1 MRSLPKV
8 IKQGGVS
15 PSEEVYKIPDKD
27 PPPAPKKPKEPQNP
41 EDPEELDEAKEGE
54 EETVAEEEEEQEPEP
69 EPGPDLDKLQRELEE
84 KEKAAKKRLER
95 LTREAK
101 EQAEAMSQKILQ
113 SAKSESS
120 RLMEQAKADV
130 GRIREEA
137 YKKGREEGL
146 SEKRVEIESKLG
158 ELDRL
163 MERLSQE
170 QETFL
175 RQYQEGL
182 AALSLEIAQKV
193 LDEAVM
199 ADDTLMRPLVRK
211 AVSSVKNAEWISVEV
226 SSALPGLVEGLK
238 KELVGRPGMP
248 RMDIQASELP
258 PGGCRVHTPEGMVD
272 ASVSTQLGNLRSL
285 FDGPARPQ

>member
-15 PSEEVYKIPDKD
+15 PSDEVYKIPDKA
-27 PPPAPKKPKEPQNP
+27 PPPPPEPKEPKEP
-41 EDPEELDEAKEGE
+41 KEGGPDSETESEEELEEELETDSPDPE
-54 EETVAEEEEEQEPEP
+54 
-69 EPGPDLDKLQRELEE
+69 KLQQELEE
-84 KEKAAKKRLER
+84 KEEAAKRRIER

-101 EQAEAMSQKILQ
+101 DQAEAMSQKILQ
-113 SAKSESS
+113 SAKSE
-120 RLMEQAKADV
+120 RMRILDQAQADV
-130 GRIREEA
+130 GRIREDA
-137 YKKGREEGL
+137 YRQGREEGL
-146 SEKRVEIESKLG
+146 KEKRVEIESKLR

-163 MERLSQE
+163 MEELTRE
-170 QETFL
+170 QENFL
-175 RQYQEGL
+175 QKYQEGL

-226 SSALPGLVEGLK
+226 SSRLPGLVEGLK
-238 KELVGRPGMP
+238 KELVGRTDLP
-248 RMDIQASELP
+248 RVDVQGSDLP

-272 ASVSTQLGNLRSL
+272 ASVSTQLGNLKSL
-285 FDGPARPQ
+285 FDGPKGQ

>member
-8 IKQGGVS
+8 IKQGGIS
-15 PSEEVYKIPDKD
+15 PSEEVYKIPDRS
-27 PPPAPKKPKEPQNP
+27 PPPEPKKPKEPKEAEES
-41 EDPEELDEAKEGE
+41 EDSKEPKEGE
-54 EETVAEEEEEQEPEP
+54 PETEAEEEEKQERDT
-69 EPGPDLDKLQRELEE
+69 GPDLEKLQQELDAKEE
-84 KEKAAKKRLER
+84 AAKKRIER

-113 SAKSESS
+113 SAKSESN
-120 RLMEQAKADV
+120 RIMEQAQADV
-130 GRIREEA
+130 GRIREDA
-137 YKKGREEGL
+137 YRKGREEGL
-146 SEKRVEIESKLG
+146 TEKRVEIESKLS

-163 MERLSQE
+163 MEQLSQE
-170 QETFL
+170 QESFL

-211 AVSSVKNAEWISVEV
+211 AVSSVKNAEWISIEV
-226 SSALPGLVEGLK
+226 SGKLPGLVEGLK
-238 KELVGRPGMP
+238 KELAGRPDMP
-248 RMDIQASELP
+248 RLDVQGSDLP

-272 ASVSTQLGNLRSL
+272 ASVSTQLGNLKSL
-285 FDGPARPQ
+285 FDGPGN

>member
-15 PSEEVYKIPDKD
+15 PSDEIYQIEDKT
-27 PPPAPKKPKEPQNP
+27 PPPPPEPKEPKEP
-41 EDPEELDEAKEGE
+41 KEGE
-54 EETVAEEEEEQEPEP
+54 PEEEAEEEEELETEPDP
-69 EPGPDLDKLQRELEE
+69 EQFQRELEE
-84 KEKAAKKRLER
+84 KEEAARKRIER
-95 LTREAK
+95 LTQEAK

-113 SAKSESS
+113 SAKSE
-120 RLMEQAKADV
+120 RARMMEQAQADV

-137 YKKGREEGL
+137 YRKGREEAL
-146 SEKRVEIESKLG
+146 SEKRVELEGKLR

-163 MERLSQE
+163 MERLSQD
-170 QETFL
+170 QESFL

-182 AALSLEIAQKV
+182 SALSLEIAQKV

-211 AVSSVKNAEWISVEV
+211 AVASVKNAEWISVEV
-226 SSALPGLVEGLK
+226 SSSLPGLVEGLR
-238 KELVGRPGMP
+238 KELAGRPDLP
-248 RMDIQASELP
+248 RLDVQGSDLP

-272 ASVSTQLGNLRSL
+272 ASVSTQLGNLKSL
-285 FDGPARPQ
+285 FDGPAQ

>member
-15 PSEEVYKIPDKD
+15 PSEEVYHIKDKD
-27 PPPAPKKPKEPQNP
+27 PPVPPKPK
-41 EDPEELDEAKEGE
+41 PEEEGETKEGEADAETETEEEQKEEKEETTGGPDLEKLQKELEAKEE
-54 EETVAEEEEEQEPEP
+54 
-69 EPGPDLDKLQRELEE
+69 
-84 KEKAAKKRLER
+84 AAKKRIER

-113 SAKSESS
+113 SAKSETT
-120 RLMEQAKADV
+120 RMMEQAQADV
-130 GRIREEA
+130 GRIREDA

-146 SEKRVEIESKLG
+146 TEKRVEIEGKLRQ
-158 ELDRL
+158 LDQL
-163 MERLSQE
+163 MEQLAAE
-170 QETFL
+170 QESFL
-175 RQYQEGL
+175 RGYQEGL

-199 ADDTLMRPLVRK
+199 SDGSLMRPLVKK

-226 SSALPGLVEGLK
+226 SSKLPGLVEWLK
-238 KELVGRPGMP
+238 KELAGRPEYP
-248 RMDIQASELP
+248 RMDVQGSDLP

-272 ASVSTQLGNLRSL
+272 ASVSTQLGNLKTL
-285 FDGPARPQ
+285 FDGPVR

>member
-15 PSEEVYKIPDKD
+15 PSEEVYKILDKN
-27 PPPAPKKPKEPQNP
+27 PPPPKPK
-41 EDPEELDEAKEGE
+41 PEESGEPEEGE
-54 EETVAEEEEEQEPEP
+54 TETEAETEEEQQPEP
-69 EPGPDLDKLQRELEE
+69 EERGPDPDQLQRELEE
-84 KEKAAKKRLER
+84 KEEAARKRLER

-146 SEKRVEIESKLG
+146 TEKRVEIEAKLS

-193 LDEAVM
+193 LGEAVV
-199 ADDTLMRPLVRK
+199 ADDTMMRPLVRK

-226 SSALPGLVEGLK
+226 SATLPGLVEGLK
-238 KELVGRPGMP
+238 KELVGRSDMP
-248 RMDIQASELP
+248 RVDVHGSDLP
-258 PGGCRVHTPEGMVD
+258 PGSCRVHTPEGMVD
-272 ASVSTQLGNLRSL
+272 ASVSTQLGNLKSL
-285 FDGPARPQ
+285 FDGPAQ